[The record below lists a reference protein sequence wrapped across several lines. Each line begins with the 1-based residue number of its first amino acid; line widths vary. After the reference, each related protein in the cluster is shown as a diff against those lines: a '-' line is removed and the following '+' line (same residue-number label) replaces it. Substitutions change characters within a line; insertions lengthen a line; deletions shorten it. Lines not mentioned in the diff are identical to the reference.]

1 MEEIMADDGELNKKL
16 AIEYFNGTWDLL
28 DKKDRTTAEDFEML
42 HMAHASCFH
51 WSRAGTALNIARGE
65 WQVSHVCAVLRQGE
79 SALFHGQRSLDLC
92 KENGYGAGD
101 LAFAYEAVARA
112 CAVLGDTVKTAEN
125 KALAVEAAQAIS
137 DDGDKRYCLGEIES
151 VGL

>member
-1 MEEIMADDGELNKKL
+1 MADDVELNKKL

-51 WSRAGTALNIARGE
+51 WSRAGTAQNIARGE

-79 SALFHGQRSLDLC
+79 AALLHGQRSLDLC
-92 KENGYGAGD
+92 KENGFGDFD
-101 LAFAYEAVARA
+101 LAFSYEAVARA
-112 CAVLGDTVKTAEN
+112 YAVLGDKAKTASN

-137 DDGDKRYCLGEIES
+137 DDGDKTYCLGEIATVQEP
-151 VGL
+151 L